1 MDFHLKLSITF
12 IRIDYQTGNK
22 FIDNRLYLHAI
33 SEREVDDYEEKSL
46 KVNNDQNEKRLRI
59 IFRFLIVAS
68 FLVIIGVTCIAS
80 NWFVTNLYTAFVLD
94 FIGTFFLFSTILTFC
109 TFFLYT
115 IFVITIFNPQGIKK
129 SSLLKFVFGGIFTII
144 ITLFLL
150 IFGVTEAKKS
160 IQDMKNYKNGKWEVK
175 DLLVMDVYR
184 GTRPSRIV
192 QFETGEGE
200 MTLFF
205 EDFLLYEGE
214 KYRLT
219 YLDATNTIIKVE
231 KITD

>member
-1 MDFHLKLSITF
+1 MQLA
-12 IRIDYQTGNK
+12 NE
-22 FIDNRLYLHAI
+22 RLMFM
-33 SEREVDDYEEKSL
+33 RKKSL
-46 KVNNDQNEKRLRI
+46 KVNNEQNEKRLRI
-59 IFRFLIVAS
+59 IFRFLIIAS
-68 FLVIIGVTCIAS
+68 VLVIIGVTCIAS
-80 NWFVTNLYTAFVLD
+80 NRFVTNLYIAFVLD
-94 FIGTFFLFSTILTFC
+94 FIGTLFLFSTILTFC
-109 TFFLYT
+109 SFFLYT

-129 SSLLKFVFGGIFTII
+129 SSVIKFVFGGIFTII

-150 IFGVTEAKKS
+150 IFGVTEAEKS
-160 IQDMKNYKNGKWEVK
+160 IQDMKDYKNGKWEVK

-192 QFETGEGE
+192 LIETREGE

-205 EDFLLYEGE
+205 EDFLIYEGE
-214 KYRLT
+214 KYRFT

>member
-1 MDFHLKLSITF
+1 MRK
-12 IRIDYQTGNK
+12 
-22 FIDNRLYLHAI
+22 
-33 SEREVDDYEEKSL
+33 KSL
-46 KVNNDQNEKRLRI
+46 KVNNEQNEIRLRI
-59 IFRFLIVAS
+59 IFLFLMIAS
-68 FLVIIGVTCIAS
+68 VFVIIGVTCIAS

-94 FIGTFFLFSTILTFC
+94 FIGTSFLFFTILTFC
-109 TFFLYT
+109 SFFLYT

-129 SSLLKFVFGGIFTII
+129 SSLIKFVFGGIFTII

-150 IFGVTEAKKS
+150 IFGATEAEKS
-160 IQDMKNYKNGKWEVK
+160 IQDMKDYKNGKWEVK

-205 EDFLLYEGE
+205 EDFLIYEGE
-214 KYRLT
+214 KYRFT